1 MKIKSTFSTA
11 LLGSLLLAAACKSPN
26 RAAYITVGATTATV
40 NQAIPA
46 FNKWCLDHPLTLEQ
60 KQAYANLL
68 KAYVDAVEVVRASEA
83 AAQNGLAS
91 PDAQALLDTAISN
104 IIEFINSIAPLVIK
118 PSTTH

>member
-1 MKIKSTFSTA
+1 MKIRTAFSTA
-11 LLGSLLLAAACKSPN
+11 LLGLTLAVAACKSPN
-26 RAAYITVGATTATV
+26 RAAYIAVGATTATV

-46 FNKWCLDHPLTLEQ
+46 FNKWSKDHPLTLEQ

-91 PDAQALLDTAISN
+91 PEAQASLDTAIGN
-104 IIEFINSIAPLVIK
+104 IIEFINSIAPLVVK